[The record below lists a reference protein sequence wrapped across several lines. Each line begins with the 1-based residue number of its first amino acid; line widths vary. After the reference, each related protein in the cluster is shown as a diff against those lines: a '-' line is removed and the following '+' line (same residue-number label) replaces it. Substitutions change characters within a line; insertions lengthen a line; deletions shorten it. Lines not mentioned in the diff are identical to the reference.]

1 MTNVELFYRFG
12 VALALGLLVG
22 LEREYSYADGSQE
35 RLFGGARTFPLIA
48 LAGCAAAL
56 IADVVTPWFLP
67 TAFVAVSG
75 LVLAAYVATAAKGD
89 IGLTTEITSLV
100 VFLCGALAYWNY
112 LLLAT
117 AVAVAATA
125 LLSLKDVLHNL
136 TRHISQQ
143 DIYATLKFA
152 IITVIILP
160 LLPDRTYGPLN
171 VLNPRQIW
179 LMVVFISGISFVGYV
194 LIKVVGP
201 RQGIGLTG
209 LLGGL
214 VSSTAVTISFS
225 QRSQNE
231 AHLARPFTLAI
242 IVASTTMFIRVLFEA
257 TVLNPALARV
267 LSIPML
273 SAAGV
278 GLAACV
284 YLWFAE
290 RTSER
295 GEVAVSNPFELSPA
309 IKFGLLF
316 AAILFISKAAQV
328 YLGNVGVYL
337 SSIVAGLTDVD
348 AITLSMSRLASEATI
363 PQVIAARAIV
373 LAAMSNT
380 VVKAGI
386 MAIMGTSSLRRYA
399 LPIFGLMLMTGVIVA
414 FLIAG

>member
-22 LEREYSYADGSQE
+22 LEREYAYADKSQE
-35 RLFGGARTFPLIA
+35 SLFGGVRTFPLIA
-48 LAGCAAAL
+48 LTGCAAAL
-56 IADVVTPWFLP
+56 ISSEVTPWFFP
-67 TAFVAVSG
+67 VAFAALTG
-75 LVLAAYVATAAKGD
+75 LILAAYIATASKGD
-89 IGLTTEITSLV
+89 VGLTTEITSLV
-100 VFLCGALAYWNY
+100 VFLCGALVYWNY
-112 LLLAT
+112 LLLAA
-117 AVAVAATA
+117 AVAVTATV
-125 LLSLKDVLHNL
+125 LLSLKATLHDL

-152 IITVIILP
+152 IITVIVLP
-160 LLPDRTYGPLN
+160 LLPNHTYGPLD

-179 LMVVFISGISFVGYV
+179 LMVVFISGISFFGYV
-194 LIKVVGP
+194 LIKLVGP

-214 VSSTAVTISFS
+214 VSSTAVALSFS
-225 QRSQNE
+225 QRSQKE
-231 AHLARPFTLAI
+231 SHLARPFTLAI
-242 IVASTTMFIRVLFEA
+242 TVASATMFVRVLFETA
-257 TVLNPALARV
+257 VLNPALARV

-290 RTSER
+290 RTSEK
-295 GEVAVSNPFELSPA
+295 GEVAVSNPFELGPA

-316 AAILFISKAAQV
+316 AVILFVSKAAQL
-328 YLGNVGVYL
+328 YLGNAGVYL

-348 AITLSMSRLASEATI
+348 AITLSMSRLAGEATI
-363 PQVIAARAIV
+363 SQVTAAQAIV

-386 MAIMGTSSLRRYA
+386 VATMGTNSLRRYV
-399 LPIFGLMLMTGVIVA
+399 LPIFALILVTGVAVA
-414 FLIAG
+414 FLVGG

>member
-12 VALALGLLVG
+12 IALALGLLVG
-22 LEREYSYADGSQE
+22 LEREYSYADEGQE

-48 LAGCAAAL
+48 LTGCAAAM
-56 IADVVTPWFLP
+56 IADTVTPWFLP
-67 TAFVAVSG
+67 VAFVAVSG
-75 LVLAAYVATAAKGD
+75 LVLAAYVAMAAKGD

-100 VFLCGALAYWNY
+100 AFLCGALAYWNY

-125 LLSLKDVLHNL
+125 LLSLKDALHNL
-136 TRHISQQ
+136 AKHISQQ

-160 LLPDRTYGPLN
+160 LLPDCTYGPLD

-225 QRSQNE
+225 RRSQNE

-242 IVASTTMFIRVLFEA
+242 IIASTTMFIRVLFEVA
-257 TVLNPALARV
+257 VLNPALARV
-267 LSIPML
+267 LSIPLL

-290 RTSER
+290 RTGER

-328 YLGNVGVYL
+328 YFGNIGVYL
-337 SSIVAGLTDVD
+337 SSLVAGLTDVD
-348 AITLSMSRLASEATI
+348 AITLSMSRLASEAAV
-363 PQVIAARAIV
+363 PQVTAARAIV

-380 VVKAGI
+380 GVKAGI

-399 LPIFGLMLMTGVIVA
+399 LPIFGLVLITGVTVA
-414 FLIAG
+414 FLVPG

>member
-1 MTNVELFYRFG
+1 MTDVELFYRFG

-48 LAGCAAAL
+48 LTGCAAAL
-56 IADVVTPWFLP
+56 IAEAVTPWFLP
-67 TAFVAVSG
+67 AAFVAVSG

-125 LLSLKDVLHNL
+125 LLSLKDTLHNL

-160 LLPDRTYGPLN
+160 LLPDRTYGPLD

-231 AHLARPFTLAI
+231 SHLARPFTMAI
-242 IVASTTMFIRVLFEA
+242 IIASTTMFIRVLFEA

-284 YLWFAE
+284 YLWFAG
-290 RTSER
+290 RTGER

-316 AAILFISKAAQV
+316 AAILLISKAAQV

-363 PQVIAARAIV
+363 PQVTAARAIV

-380 VVKAGI
+380 VVKAGV

-399 LPIFGLMLMTGVIVA
+399 LPIFGLMLITGVTVA
-414 FLIAG
+414 FLVAG